1 MQQKLIQIHNEIMEL
16 AQDQESCN
24 SVLGMMLSSAECL
37 SSRFGKNNFER
48 LFNGYNV
55 FESGDSKDEESL
67 KTQLRIQT
75 KLFRNN
81 FCYMKQKRGEYS
93 FPNNFTKDKII
104 EILNIWKKNVKD
116 DKKIFYN
123 NIIDIITDKT
133 IEVKYPI
140 QKIDN
145 FASNGIN
152 QNVILNVMAPIM
164 SHVDQGLEKARKEAE
179 LKGSINNV
187 LDINKKNYDSKSLE
201 IQIKNYN
208 DQNLKYYNKRSE
220 LRDMIVSTIMNSL
233 SFGECFYLLNSNDNS
248 YRTKYNN
255 KEVYMNQNFFK
266 IQEKFKN
273 HLNDLEKKMK
283 EFYATYG
290 DSDSISKIINENYYI
305 VALWQN
311 KGKHNLFDKFYQL
324 IKLNEQ

>member
-37 SSRFGKNNFER
+37 SSRFGKNKFER

-81 FCYMKQKRGEYS
+81 FYYMKQKRGEYS
-93 FPNNFTKDKII
+93 FPNNFTRDKII
-104 EILNIWKKNVKD
+104 EIINIWKKNVND

-133 IEVKYPI
+133 IQVKYPS
-140 QKIDN
+140 QKIDYFTN
-145 FASNGIN
+145 NGIS

-164 SHVDQGLEKARKEAE
+164 SHVDQGLEKAKKEAE
-179 LKGSINNV
+179 LKGTINNV

-201 IQIKNYN
+201 IQIKNFN
-208 DQNLKYYNKRSE
+208 DKELKHNDKRSE
-220 LRDMIVSTIMNSL
+220 LRNMIISTMLKSL
-233 SFGECFYLLNSNDNS
+233 NFGECFYILNSNDNS
-248 YRTKYNN
+248 YRAKYNK
-255 KEVYMNQNFFK
+255 KEDYINQDYFK
-266 IQEKFKN
+266 IQNIFRN
-273 HLNDLEKKMK
+273 HLNDLEKMMN
-283 EFYATYG
+283 EFKATYG
-290 DSDSISKIINENYYI
+290 DSDSISNIINENYHI

-311 KGKHNLFDKFYQL
+311 KSKDSLFDKFYQL
-324 IKLNEQ
+324 MKSNEH

>member
-1 MQQKLIQIHNEIMEL
+1 MEL

-37 SSRFGKNNFER
+37 SSRFGKNKFER

-81 FCYMKQKRGEYS
+81 FYYMKQKRGEYS
-93 FPNNFTKDKII
+93 FPNNFTRDKII
-104 EILNIWKKNVKD
+104 EIINIWKKNVKD

-133 IEVKYPI
+133 IQVKYPS

-145 FASNGIN
+145 ITSNGIS

-179 LKGSINNV
+179 LKGTINNV
-187 LDINKKNYDSKSLE
+187 LDISKKNYDSKSLE
-201 IQIKNYN
+201 IQIKNFN
-208 DQNLKYYNKRSE
+208 DKDLKYNNKRSE
-220 LRDMIVSTIMNSL
+220 LRDMIISTMINSL
-233 SFGECFYLLNSNDNS
+233 SFGECFYLMNSNDNS
-248 YRTKYNN
+248 YRTKYNK
-255 KEVYMNQNFFK
+255 KENYMNQDYFN
-266 IQEKFKN
+266 IQSRFRK
-273 HLNDLEKKMK
+273 HLNDLEKMMN
-283 EFYATYG
+283 EFKATYG
-290 DSDSISKIINENYYI
+290 DSDSISAAINENYYI

-311 KGKHNLFDKFYQL
+311 KCKDILFDKFHQL
-324 IKLNEQ
+324 LKSNEH